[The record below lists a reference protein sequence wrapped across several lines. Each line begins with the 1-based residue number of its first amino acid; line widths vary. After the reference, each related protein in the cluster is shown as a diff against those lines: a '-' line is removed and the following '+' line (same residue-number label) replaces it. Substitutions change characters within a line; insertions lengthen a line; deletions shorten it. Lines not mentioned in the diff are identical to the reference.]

1 MKSFRLMT
9 HRDWWGTPAWS
20 GPHCVSI
27 WFYLSAVALCDM
39 SLEGPT
45 IGMCFSSR
53 EIGPGPVEL
62 VFEVKI
68 VFANALSLSPALF
81 FFFLIF

>member
-1 MKSFRLMT
+1 MIGGECLLGVAPT
-9 HRDWWGTPAWS
+9 VLAS
-20 GPHCVSI
+20 G
-27 WFYLSAVALCDM
+27 FALCDM

-68 VFANALSLSPALF
+68 VFANALSLSLSPFF